1 MLAGK
6 EGWDGG
12 EKGRLARRMIDEPLQ
27 WLEQEIRIEGKMQ
40 RGGYFSFELMF
51 SASSFLKLS

>member
-12 EKGRLARRMIDEPLQ
+12 EKGYLAGRMIEEPLQ

-40 RGGYFSFELMF
+40 RGGYFSF
-51 SASSFLKLS
+51 